1 MTEYVIDLFVS
12 INEEE
17 EMDSTDDLNLLVP
30 EALEDKIPNLKVIS
44 INAYENQGEVG

>member
-1 MTEYVIDLFVS
+1 MSEYVIDLFVS

-30 EALEDKIPNLKVIS
+30 EVLEDKIPNLEVIS
-44 INAYENQGEVG
+44 ISSYETVG